1 MLNNKNNKKD
11 DEDAEFNKLFLNYPD
26 VLKKLK
32 SNEASLI
39 GYDSIQTQIIIKGFE
54 NYLMMGSDNKNGI
67 MNNKRRV

>member
-1 MLNNKNNKKD
+1 MMKMQNLINY
-11 DEDAEFNKLFLNYPD
+11 FLNYPD

-54 NYLMMGSDNKNGI
+54 NYLMMGADNKKWDNE
-67 MNNKRRV
+67 